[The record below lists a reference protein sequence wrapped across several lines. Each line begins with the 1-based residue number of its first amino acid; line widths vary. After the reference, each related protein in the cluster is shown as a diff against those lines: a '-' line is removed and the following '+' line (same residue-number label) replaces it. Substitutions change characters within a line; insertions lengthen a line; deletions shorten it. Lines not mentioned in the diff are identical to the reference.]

1 MFDLLL
7 FYCSEDIVRVMKSL
21 APVLNSSLHGKRAS
35 NKDTQLSVEGP
46 LTWRQFHR

>member
-1 MFDLLL
+1 LL
-7 FYCSEDIVRVMKSL
+7 CSEDIIRVMKSL
-21 APVLNSSLHGKRAS
+21 APLLNFSLHEKRVT